1 MDFKKLKKEIEDAS
15 QQCFSVLRN
24 KYSKDNICAYSLYSD
39 ADAISISPAINTKEY
54 LLEMSAGDPD
64 DSIYYKWSPAEWK
77 HEFEGAEF
85 FEDISKALQEEAKKM
100 NTQGQF
106 LEFKKNVYEA
116 CVESLESLIKNN
128 FFSKDSN
135 DCIIIFTL
143 SDTEDSINEIKWV
156 ERLNNEQKAHE
167 FSNWVNG
174 G

>member
-1 MDFKKLKKEIEDAS
+1 
-15 QQCFSVLRN
+15 
-24 KYSKDNICAYSLYSD
+24 
-39 ADAISISPAINTKEY
+39 
-54 LLEMSAGDPD
+54 GDPD